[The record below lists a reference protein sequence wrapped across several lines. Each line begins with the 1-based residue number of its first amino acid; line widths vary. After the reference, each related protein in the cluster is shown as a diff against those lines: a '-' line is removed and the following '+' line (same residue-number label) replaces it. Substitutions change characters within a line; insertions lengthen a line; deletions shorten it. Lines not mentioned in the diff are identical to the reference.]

1 MEGGDYSMRKN
12 LDLKGRIHSK
22 YNSEAEFARAIGW
35 SRQRLSKI
43 TNGHRVPTLFEVDDL
58 AAKLE
63 CSFMDIANFYL
74 LK

>member
-1 MEGGDYSMRKN
+1 MKKN
-12 LDLKGRIHSK
+12 LDLRGKIYSK
-22 YNSEAEFARAIGW
+22 FNSEAEMARELGW
-35 SRQRLSKI
+35 TRQRLSKI

-58 AAKLE
+58 ANALG

>member
-1 MEGGDYSMRKN
+1 MKKN
-12 LDLKGRIHSK
+12 LDLKGKIHSK

-35 SRQRLSKI
+35 TRQRLSKI
-43 TNGHRVPTLFEVDDL
+43 TNGHRVPTLFEVDYL
-58 AAKLE
+58 ATNLG

>member
-1 MEGGDYSMRKN
+1 MEGGEDCMKKN

-22 YNSEAEFARAIGW
+22 YNSEAEFAKAIGW

-43 TNGHRVPTLFEVDDL
+43 TNGHKIPTLFEVDAL
-58 AAKLE
+58 ATALG

-74 LK
+74 A